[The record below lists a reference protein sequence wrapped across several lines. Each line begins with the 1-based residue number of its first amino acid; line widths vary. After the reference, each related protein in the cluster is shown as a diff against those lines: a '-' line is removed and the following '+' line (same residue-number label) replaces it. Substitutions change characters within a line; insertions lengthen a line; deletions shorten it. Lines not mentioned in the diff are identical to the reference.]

1 MLVPGAKPLIRFRT
15 GDLACIYN
23 TEDCKCGNKSRLI
36 RVFGRVDD
44 ITTIAG
50 RKMLPAQIES
60 AVLRIADGIDGYQ
73 VDIRTGSDGSDELEV
88 SIVSELLNKSL
99 AQIEQQLSDYFRVKV
114 KVSMPEKLD
123 PRTETG
129 AYVSWKHA
137 RIRDWR

>member
-1 MLVPGAKPLIRFRT
+1 
-15 GDLACIYN
+15 
-23 TEDCKCGNKSRLI
+23 
-36 RVFGRVDD
+36 
-44 ITTIAG
+44 
-50 RKMLPAQIES
+50 MLPAQIES

>member
-50 RKMLPAQIES
+50 RKCYLH
-60 AVLRIADGIDGYQ
+60 
-73 VDIRTGSDGSDELEV
+73 
-88 SIVSELLNKSL
+88 K
-99 AQIEQQLSDYFRVKV
+99 
-114 KVSMPEKLD
+114 
-123 PRTETG
+123 
-129 AYVSWKHA
+129 
-137 RIRDWR
+137 